1 LHKKGLRLPDI
12 AIAGGFSSEDHVFKA
27 IALGAPYVKAVCM
40 GRALMIPGM
49 VGKNIAHWL
58 KNNQLPPTVSEYGT
72 TEKEIFVYY
81 EELLDKYGKEMKN
94 IPLGAVGVY
103 SFSQKIKVG
112 LQQLMAGSRNFRI
125 NTISRSD
132 LMSLTEEAAKVS
144 GIAYVMD
151 AYRKEA
157 EAILDGKNNGR
168 GNNSKSSMKP
178 RKLVTVN

>member
-1 LHKKGLRLPDI
+1 
-12 AIAGGFSSEDHVFKA
+12 
-27 IALGAPYVKAVCM
+27 
-40 GRALMIPGM
+40 
-49 VGKNIAHWL
+49 
-58 KNNQLPPTVSEYGT
+58 
-72 TEKEIFVYY
+72 
-81 EELLDKYGKEMKN
+81 MKN